1 MGILDSSRDMAQ
13 VENNTYD
20 GSCGKAENLHPFLG
34 ADSLLR
40 LVVTKRLL
48 TIDVEA
54 VLVQGEGAQL
64 GDAMGLMAQLPVQLL
79 SV

>member
-1 MGILDSSRDMAQ
+1 M
-13 VENNTYD
+13 ENNTYSE
-20 GSCGKAENLHPFLG
+20 SCGKVDSLYPFLG
-34 ADSLLR
+34 ADSQLQ

-48 TIDVEA
+48 TIDIEA

-64 GDAMGLMAQLPVQLL
+64 SDTMGLMAQFPVQLL

>member
-1 MGILDSSRDMAQ
+1 MQSP
-13 VENNTYD
+13 
-20 GSCGKAENLHPFLG
+20 HPFLG

-40 LVVTKRLL
+40 LVVTKSLL
-48 TIDVEA
+48 TIDIEA

-64 GDAMGLMAQLPVQLL
+64 GDTMGLMAQLPVQLL